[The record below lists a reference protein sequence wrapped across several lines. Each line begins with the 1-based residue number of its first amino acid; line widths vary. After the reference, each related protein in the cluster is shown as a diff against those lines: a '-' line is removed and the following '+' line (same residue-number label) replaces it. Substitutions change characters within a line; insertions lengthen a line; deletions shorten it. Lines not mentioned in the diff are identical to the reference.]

1 METFLSLVSACTL
14 LQPQSQPLGQP
25 CIANTTDVKIVDL
38 CKQLCREFENSP
50 ETTIGSSD
58 RADQFRPLLSSICE
72 PCLHADTRFLITK
85 VLKILLRKELNRS
98 GLGKAGVTA
107 IVKSLSLCG
116 ATPALT
122 AEACNLVLN
131 ALYDG
136 RNVQYFVEADGVSVL
151 FALLQSPQERVQA
164 SALGAIQGVC
174 FVPSGRHH
182 IRSCRQVVIT
192 LNRQHSVL

>member
-14 LQPQSQPLGQP
+14 FQPQPQGL
-25 CIANTTDVKIVDL
+25 ANKADVKIVDL
-38 CKQLCREFENSP
+38 CKLLCAEFENSP
-50 ETTIGSSD
+50 EMTIGSND
-58 RADQFRPLLSSICE
+58 CPDQFRPLLNSICE
-72 PCLHADTRFLITK
+72 PCLHGDTRFLITK

-98 GLGKAGVTA
+98 GLGKVGVTA

-116 ATPALT
+116 SNPGLA

-136 RNVQYFVEADGVSVL
+136 RNVQYFVEAGGVSVL
-151 FALLQSPQERVQA
+151 FALLQAPQERVHA

-182 IRSCRQVVIT
+182 IRSCRQVCPFLSPHCFRIP
-192 LNRQHSVL
+192 SP